1 MKTIS
6 HLNTEYKLID
16 KSSQL
21 LSALEPFYQA
31 SIIALDCETTGLD
44 PYTAQVRLVQLAIA
58 DHPVVIVDL
67 KAIAHPNQ
75 KPLREILSSNIRKVG
90 HNLKFDLM
98 HLQIAGLPVSGPFG
112 DTYLQWKL
120 LTAGLSE
127 NASLEAIAT
136 RLLHVKLDK
145 SEQTSNWST
154 PVLSSTQLKYAATD
168 AAVILPLYDLLKA
181 KIQKASLAKTMS
193 IEEAFLP
200 ALAQMSLNGIY
211 LDTQQW
217 QDLRTQLTQRVQ
229 ELKKKINQSLRLP
242 QKQLSLFPELTETI
256 NPNSPGQVLAA
267 LQLLG
272 IQVSSASTE
281 AIAPFAETYPVI
293 KTLIEYRSVSTRL
306 NTFIKGL
313 PSHIHPVT
321 KRIHPNWFQ
330 LGARSGRL
338 SCREPNLQ
346 NIPRDEQ
353 FRKGFTAPDGY
364 VIIKADYSQIEL
376 RIMAY
381 VSGDKRMCRAYRDR
395 EDLHRL
401 TASKLFDHPLKQISK
416 DERQLGKIVNFGL
429 IYGMGA
435 KRFKEMVLTDYNISI
450 SLSEAKKFARVFFSS
465 YPGIKEY
472 HDRVRSQWSQGI
484 RSSRTLD
491 GRRRLWPKGKKIRL
505 SEMINHPIQ
514 GLNATITKLAIA
526 QIHRTFEQLQTSA
539 LLVSTVHD
547 EIVIECPIDEIEPIQ
562 STITDCMVKAG
573 QQFLEPIPVLVETK
587 IF

>member
-6 HLNTEYKLID
+6 HLNTEYQLID
-16 KSSQL
+16 KSLQL
-21 LSALEPFYQA
+21 GAALEPFYQA

-58 DHPVVIVDL
+58 DNPVVIVDL
-67 KAIAHPNQ
+67 KAIARPDR
-75 KPLREILSSNIRKVG
+75 KPLRELLSSNIRKVG

-98 HLQIAGLPVSGPFG
+98 HLQVAGLPVSGPFG

-127 NASLEAIAT
+127 KTSLEAIAT

-168 AAVILPLYDLLKA
+168 AAIILPLYDLLKA

-200 ALAQMSLNGIY
+200 TLAQMSLNGIY

-229 ELKKKINQSLRLP
+229 ELKNEINQSLRLP

-381 VSGDKRMCRAYRDR
+381 VSGDKRMCRAYRLQ

-401 TASKLFDHPLKQISK
+401 TASKLFDRPLKQISK

-435 KRFKEMVLTDYNISI
+435 KRFQAMVLTDYNISI
-450 SLSEAKKFARVFFSS
+450 SLSEAKKFAQVFFSS
-465 YPGIKEY
+465 YPGIKKY
-472 HDRVRSQWSQGI
+472 HDRVRWKWSQGI

-491 GRRRLWPKGKKIRL
+491 GRRRLWPKGEKIQL

-514 GLNATITKLAIA
+514 GLNASITKLAIA
-526 QIHRTFEQLQTSA
+526 QIHRAFEQLQTSA

-547 EIVIECPIDEIEPIQ
+547 EIVIECPLDEIEQIQ
-562 STITDCMVKAG
+562 HIITDCMVKAG
-573 QQFLEPIPVLVETK
+573 QQFLAPIPVLVETK
-587 IF
+587 TI